1 MKVTY
6 RQAELLDL
14 PRIVAI
20 YNQAVATRLST
31 ADLKPL
37 NVPQKLDWFLAHDG
51 KKQRPLW
58 VITDETKQIVGWLSL
73 SDFYGRPA
81 YRHTAEISLYL
92 DKNCQGQGIG
102 SQAVAFVE
110 SQVKK
115 YQLDT
120 LLAFIFGHNQASQH
134 LFKKFGFTNWA
145 HLPEVA
151 LMDGVRR
158 DLDILGKKY

>member
-1 MKVTY
+1 MKANY
-6 RQAELLDL
+6 RIAELLDL
-14 PRIVAI
+14 PKIVAI

-37 NVPQKLDWFLAHDG
+37 SVSQKLDWFLAHDE
-51 KKQRPLW
+51 KKHRPLW
-58 VITDETKQIVGWLSL
+58 VITAETGQIIGWLSL

-102 SQAVAFVE
+102 SQTVTFVE

-115 YQLDT
+115 SQIET
-120 LLAFIFGHNQASQH
+120 LLAFIFGHN
-134 LFKKFGFTNWA
+134 
-145 HLPEVA
+145 
-151 LMDGVRR
+151 
-158 DLDILGKKY
+158 

>member
-1 MKVTY
+1 MKVNY
-6 RQAELLDL
+6 RKAELLDL

-20 YNQAVATRLST
+20 YNQAIATRLST
-31 ADLKPL
+31 ADLEPL
-37 NVPQKLDWFLAHDG
+37 SVPQKLDWFLAHDE
-51 KKQRPLW
+51 KKQRPMW
-58 VITDETKQIVGWLSL
+58 VITDETEQIVGWLNL

-102 SQAVAFVE
+102 SQAVTFVE
-110 SQVKK
+110 SQVKR
-115 YQLDT
+115 YQIDT

-134 LFKKFGFTNWA
+134 LFKKFGFAKWA